1 MSEIKLRGTPLSP
14 GLSYGYA
21 FTYKTIPF
29 EQRNIVI
36 KAEDVEKELSRLN
49 EAIKKTRESLE
60 KLKDRTK
67 KKLGEEKAGI
77 IEAHMLMLEDHIV
90 LGHGDA
96 EILDME
102 IKNSK
107 IVGKKVKDV
116 SPTENYIIVAIY
128 SNGDLM
134 IPQPDMVLERGA
146 KISVLVKSDAV
157 NEATKRFTG

>member
-1 MSEIKLRGTPLSP
+1 
-14 GLSYGYA
+14 
-21 FTYKTIPF
+21 
-29 EQRNIVI
+29 
-36 KAEDVEKELSRLN
+36 
-49 EAIKKTRESLE
+49 
-60 KLKDRTK
+60 
-67 KKLGEEKAGI
+67 
-77 IEAHMLMLEDHIV
+77 
-90 LGHGDA
+90 
-96 EILDME
+96 ME

>member
-1 MSEIKLRGTPLSP
+1 MADL
-14 GLSYGYA
+14 
-21 FTYKTIPF
+21 
-29 EQRNIVI
+29 
-36 KAEDVEKELSRLN
+36 
-49 EAIKKTRESLE
+49 
-60 KLKDRTK
+60 
-67 KKLGEEKAGI
+67 
-77 IEAHMLMLEDHIV
+77 IV

-134 IPQPDMVLERGA
+134 IPQPDMVLERGPRYL
-146 KISVLVKSDAV
+146 SWL
-157 NEATKRFTG
+157 NLMP